1 MLDNLLEKHNKELL
15 GTLTREQRIE
25 QTAVLKMME
34 LMKPS
39 DKIKLTKLLI
49 EYYKSKYAFS
59 EMVELTEAIN
69 KYLADNRDYNK
80 LEEKILGLPKDRLIL
95 PEDKDTKEIYE
106 DYKESIYNL
115 VLYLNFKGNRDLLNK
130 SDEIREIVES
140 RATFDHNNITLEKM
154 GKPTVDKDTELK
166 PYITSVPVNS
176 TSKALKEIYVY
187 KNKDNIML
195 GEFTEEINKKKIEIA
210 GVKGDVTSNK
220 EKLKS
225 IGKKI
230 ALYTTLYVGIFI
242 GSTTL
247 GSFVG
252 KSIMEKE
259 ATLIS
264 NVKVTTDFE
273 DKTHTKNLDIYDVI
287 LRTKMLRS
295 YLDKERKYVTVFGD
309 TVNNEFDVKVYDYTD
324 TNLTDEELRTIE
336 LDSNNLIYDSIHKV
350 EDLHEKESLYGIYTG
365 EAHRDISTVNF
376 YSKFTNPGSNK
387 NYEEDANWAMFI
399 GVVIANLLSFAFL
412 SGLTLESIKDT
423 MRDYKLGRID
433 KYRLLN
439 KLQRL
444 IEDLEVL
451 QVKEEL
457 NKELNKLYTEQSVD
471 NELNE
476 YTTITR

>member
-25 QTAVLKMME
+25 QSAVLKMME

-69 KYLADNRDYNK
+69 KYLADNRGYNK
-80 LEEKILGLPKDRLIL
+80 LEEKILELPKDRLIL
-95 PEDKDTKEIYE
+95 PEDNAAKEIYE

-115 VLYLNFKGNRDLLNK
+115 VLYLNFKGNRNLLHK

-154 GKPTVDKDTELK
+154 GKPTVDKATELK

-176 TSKALKEIYVY
+176 TREVLREIYIY
-187 KNKDNIML
+187 KNRDNIML
-195 GEFTEEINKKKIEIA
+195 GDFNAEITKKKIEIS
-210 GVKGDVTSNK
+210 GVRGDVTSNK

-230 ALYTTLYVGIFI
+230 ALYTTLYIGIFI

-252 KSIMEKE
+252 KSIVEKE

-273 DKTHTKNLDIYDVI
+273 DKTHTKNLDVQDVI
-287 LRTKMLRS
+287 LRTKMLSS

-309 TVNNEFDVKVYDYTD
+309 TVNDEFNVKVYDYTD

-336 LDSNNLIYDSIHKV
+336 LDSNNLIYDSIHKA
-350 EDLHEKESLYGIYTG
+350 EDLHEKESLYGVYTG

-376 YSKFTNPGSNK
+376 YSEFTNPGSNK
-387 NYEEDANWAMFI
+387 NYEADVNWAMFI
-399 GVVIANLLSFAFL
+399 GVVIANILSFGLL

-423 MRDYKLGRID
+423 MKDYRIGRID

-451 QVKEEL
+451 QVKDEL
-457 NKELNKLYTEQSVD
+457 NKEVNKLYTEQNVD
-471 NELNE
+471 KELSE